1 MWFSGIRITWILINK
16 TMLDSAQPRKP
27 LPDLRYPF
35 LIFVILLKNIGFLV
49 PFAGAWV
56 HLRFLVVSW
65 LLICLVF
72 CIVFFVF
79 LLPMSCLPNVAH
91 YWLSIRF
98 SLKVIIYSYLCNQFL
113 SPLKVWVW
121 IPLMPRW
128 MRYNFMWYNFFL
140 DTPVF
145 STNKPDRHDIAEL
158 CF

>member
-1 MWFSGIRITWILINK
+1 
-16 TMLDSAQPRKP
+16 MLDSAQPRKP

-91 YWLSIRF
+91 Y
-98 SLKVIIYSYLCNQFL
+98 
-113 SPLKVWVW
+113 
-121 IPLMPRW
+121 
-128 MRYNFMWYNFFL
+128 
-140 DTPVF
+140 
-145 STNKPDRHDIAEL
+145 
-158 CF
+158 